1 MTFNQK
7 ITQLQNTFSTF
18 DKEILK
24 KPLSRVRFTIA
35 SFKLVE
41 DSLTFEVA
49 DTDEI
54 NEIITEFNK
63 KVGLKPLDFIIE
75 DVRLL
80 KDSKGFM
87 FINLI
92 DIQIIGSIP

>member
-1 MTFNQK
+1 MTFDQK
-7 ITQLQNTFSTF
+7 INQLQTTFNAF
-18 DKEILK
+18 NKEILK

>member
-1 MTFNQK
+1 MTFDQK
-7 ITQLQNTFSTF
+7 LNQLQTTFNAF
-18 DKEILK
+18 NKKILK

-92 DIQIIGSIP
+92 DIQIID

>member
-1 MTFNQK
+1 MTFHQK
-7 ITQLQNTFSTF
+7 INQLQNTFSNF
-18 DKEILK
+18 DEVVLK

-63 KVGLKPLDFIIE
+63 KVGLKPLDFIVE
-75 DVRLL
+75 DVRLS

-92 DIQIIGSIP
+92 DIQIIN

>member
-1 MTFNQK
+1 MTFDQK
-7 ITQLQNTFSTF
+7 LNQLQTTFNSF
-18 DKEILK
+18 NKEILK

-35 SFKLVE
+35 SLKLVE

-92 DIQIIGSIP
+92 DIQIID

>member
-1 MTFNQK
+1 MTFTQK
-7 ITQLQNTFSTF
+7 INQLQNTFSNF
-18 DKEILK
+18 DEAVFK

-63 KVGLKPLDFIIE
+63 KVGLKPLDFIVE
-75 DVRLL
+75 DVRLS

-92 DIQIIGSIP
+92 DIQIIN

>member
-24 KPLSRVRFTIA
+24 KPLSRVRFSIA
-35 SFKLVE
+35 SFKIAE
-41 DSLTFEVA
+41 DSLTFEVKN
-49 DTDEI
+49 TDEI

-92 DIQIIGSIP
+92 DIQIIN

>member
-1 MTFNQK
+1 M
-7 ITQLQNTFSTF
+7 
-18 DKEILK
+18 
-24 KPLSRVRFTIA
+24 
-35 SFKLVE
+35 
-41 DSLTFEVA
+41 
-49 DTDEI
+49 
-54 NEIITEFNK
+54 K

-92 DIQIIGSIP
+92 DIQIID

>member
-7 ITQLQNTFSTF
+7 LNQLQTTFNTFN
-18 DKEILK
+18 KEILR

-92 DIQIIGSIP
+92 DIQIID

>member
-1 MTFNQK
+1 MTFDQK
-7 ITQLQNTFSTF
+7 LNQLQTTFNSF
-18 DKEILK
+18 NKEILK

-92 DIQIIGSIP
+92 DIQIID

>member
-92 DIQIIGSIP
+92 DIQIID